1 MILRELSMETL
12 RSPLKVRFQHA
23 SFDRSN
29 TESVIVRAANES
41 GQEELGEGCP
51 RVYVTG
57 ESLESAKAFF
67 QEFRDEWLT
76 ISNLP
81 DLRHWINTNRNSID
95 SNPAAFCA
103 VESALLRLLAREADV
118 SLESILELPELSG
131 VFKYSAI
138 IGSRDSAQFR
148 DQFQQYLEFGFT
160 DFKIKIFG
168 DTGTDYANRKNLLD
182 NGTPDLT
189 VRADANSIWS
199 SAGAAIE
206 YFKNLDYPFVAIEE
220 PLKKGQFSDCK
231 IIAESLGIPVILD
244 ESFTR
249 VADFNDISADPA
261 SWIANLRISKMGGIL
276 RSLEIAEMAKQ
287 NGVSIILGAQV
298 GESSILT
305 RMALVVANMYRNSV
319 IAQEGAFGSRLL
331 TRDLVDPP
339 IEFGAGGILKAEDI
353 YDLIRPVG

>member
-1 MILRELSMETL
+1 M
-12 RSPLKVRFQHA
+12 
-23 SFDRSN
+23 
-29 TESVIVRAANES
+29 
-41 GQEELGEGCP
+41 
-51 RVYVTG
+51 
-57 ESLESAKAFF
+57 
-67 QEFRDEWLT
+67 
-76 ISNLP
+76 
-81 DLRHWINTNRNSID
+81 
-95 SNPAAFCA
+95 
-103 VESALLRLLAREADV
+103 LRLLAREADV